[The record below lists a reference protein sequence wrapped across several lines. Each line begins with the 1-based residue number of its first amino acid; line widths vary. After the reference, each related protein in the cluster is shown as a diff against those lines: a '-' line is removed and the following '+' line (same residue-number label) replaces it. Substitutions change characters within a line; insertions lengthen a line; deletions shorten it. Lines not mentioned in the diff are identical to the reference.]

1 MNTDQLIDKLVAEG
15 AQKPLPH
22 PVKQVSFWLLGTL
35 IYLAVFCLFV
45 GFRDDIAA
53 KFAEPL
59 YTFELVFM
67 SLTALSAAW
76 AAVYLSRPDCCQMP
90 WIKYVPFVFLTLWAA
105 VAFLGFKNLSG
116 SQIVQ
121 MAALR
126 QFDCPWHILLF
137 SLPPGIALFFLIRKG
152 APLQL
157 YWAGIVAALSVTAFA
172 YAGMRLVE
180 MNDNPAHLLVWHAL
194 PVMIISIAGMLAGKY
209 TLRWF

>member
-22 PVKQVSFWLLGTL
+22 PIKQVLFWLMGTL
-35 IYLAVFCLFV
+35 IYLAAFCLFV

-59 YTFELVFM
+59 YIIELVFM
-67 SLTALSAAW
+67 SLAALSAAW
-76 AAVYLSRPDCCQMP
+76 AAVCLSRPDCCQMP
-90 WIKYVPFVFLTLWAA
+90 WIKYIPFVFLVLWAA

-116 SQIVQ
+116 SEIVH

-137 SLPPGIALFFLIRKG
+137 SLPPGIALFLLIRIG
-152 APLQL
+152 APIQL
-157 YWAGIVAALSVTAFA
+157 CWAGIMAALSVTAFA
-172 YAGMRLVE
+172 YVCMRLVE

-194 PVMIISIAGMLAGKY
+194 PVMIISIVGMLAGKY